1 MKTTSGILLAAVS
14 FATAAMMQS
23 CEKKDLCYDHGHMVD
38 LQINFD
44 WSQAPDADPHTMV
57 VRLFRP
63 DGSHYAV

>member
-38 LQINFD
+38 LQITNSPTPPQTISA
-44 WSQAPDADPHTMV
+44 WKPANT
-57 VRLFRP
+57 
-63 DGSHYAV
+63 